1 MAAEMPLKL
10 EGTAESTSP
19 PGAPTSGPPMP
30 APTAT
35 VPTAV
40 TQGWRTDGLI
50 GGAVGQIAPNTTL
63 SLSGGRTASLEEI
76 AAGRPLL
83 LYFFESW

>member
-1 MAAEMPLKL
+1 MEAVS
-10 EGTAESTSP
+10 GDSTSD
-19 PGAPTSGPPMP
+19 PPMP

-35 VPTAV
+35 APSAV
-40 TQGWRTDGLI
+40 AQGGWRTDGPI